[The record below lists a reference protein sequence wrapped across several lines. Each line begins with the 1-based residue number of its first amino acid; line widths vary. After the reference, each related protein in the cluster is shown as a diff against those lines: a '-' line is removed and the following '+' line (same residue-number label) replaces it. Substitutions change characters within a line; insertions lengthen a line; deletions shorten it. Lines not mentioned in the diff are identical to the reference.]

1 MKNKNLFLLGI
12 GYLAGMTIFMK
23 FNKKTHEEIE
33 KEIKKAE
40 NPFNIFVENFIQIH
54 KDFFDFLKNQLAS
67 KENIKLFNKYK
78 TNLIKEVDKF
88 KKDAEKKIEEL
99 KKMGINKKDELEK
112 ELEKIYEKRVEYFD
126 EFMGW
131 GEDQIIEGKKLLQ
144 KAFQDLK
151 KKVK

>member
-1 MKNKNLFLLGI
+1 
-12 GYLAGMTIFMK
+12 MK

-33 KEIKKAE
+33 KEIKKAD
-40 NPFNIFVENFIQIH
+40 NSPFNVFVENFVQIH
-54 KDFFDFLKNQLAS
+54 KDFFDFLKNQLTS

-78 TNLIKEVDKF
+78 INLIKEVDKF

-126 EFMGW
+126 EFIGW
-131 GEDQIIEGKKLLQ
+131 
-144 KAFQDLK
+144 
-151 KKVK
+151 